1 MNKLNW
7 FSRTDDQSIFNLDAS
22 QSSGHE
28 KLTLEPTEIQNTQK
42 KIALL
47 EGVIRS
53 FLREGKQPHGPI

>member
-28 KLTLEPTEIQNTQK
+28 KLTLEPTGIQNTQIK
-42 KIALL
+42 DSVV
-47 EGVIRS
+47 GGGYPVIPSR
-53 FLREGKQPHGPI
+53 R